1 MKIKEKVSDF
11 ITEYSLQI
19 ACGMVVV
26 GSTCFGICI
35 GRAMERQLA
44 KNGWMKILEVDP
56 ELYPRIMDAGSKAL
70 SK

>member
-1 MKIKEKVSDF
+1 MKIKEKISDF
-11 ITEYSLQI
+11 ITEYPLQI
-19 ACGMVVV
+19 FCGTAIVV
-26 GSTCFGICI
+26 STCFGINI

-56 ELYPRIMDAGSKAL
+56 ELYPRIMDASRKAL

>member
-11 ITEYSLQI
+11 ITEHSLQI

-26 GSTCFGICI
+26 GSTCFGIYI

-56 ELYPRIMDAGSKAL
+56 ELYTRIMDAGHKAL